1 MSHSTTP
8 CSSRTQ
14 FNHNNDP
21 RSKSSLSSPS
31 PVVSASSPN
40 QEPSE
45 KHAADTR
52 AADIDN
58 DEDMSK
64 RNAQFKPYPMREA
77 SIRTP
82 SPRALLPKR
91 EMDSSSYASTH
102 DSYYNANYLTDN
114 AHRSSTASL
123 EALQTPRYYNGF
135 ASNRTSLANTE
146 GTLTNNRSAWNDD
159 RNRHVIPVKP
169 EKPRSRCLPCFPCIR
184 STCGRCTLCICLLL
198 LLIIIVLVIVVFTVF
213 KLPTVDYMG
222 LEGDP
227 VFTLMQGNT
236 TFGVDL
242 VANIQV
248 QNPNPIGFNFESIV
262 ATAYYP
268 TYGPSIGGGNVSRVN
283 FPSKSTRT
291 IHFPLTV
298 VYDRRQDPG
307 FKVVQDLLTKC
318 GITGGNAGQ
327 ITIDYDLKVTIKII
341 GISFSPA
348 IKNQKTN
355 FDCPANIGDIAKGIP
370 GAIGDLIGGIIGSEL
385 DGIASFLP
393 PGFAS
398 LEDYL
403 VCLQSFLDRCEPITS
418 LMIVDYFTTNSW
430 ESRMPQEWR
439 EAFES
444 KKGKLSSLDL
454 MELVSLGRLREFNAP
469 PAGSDGSSSNGS
481 IHAADTT
488 LGDQDD
494 GPQDWPESLKDFVRM
509 VKELSINRTLD
520 PDYAKFKDTLDIHLI
535 PGMSPK
541 KLHEVEIL
549 SGLMAS
555 YAKEHSIRS
564 VIDLGA
570 GQGYLSRVLAFQHQ
584 LCVLGVDSNTIQTCG
599 AQTTQKRTEKL
610 FVNKTKLKRAGGGS
624 KKASKQS
631 RLAAAA
637 ASSASQSQS
646 PSPAVSPPP
655 AAAAMASIAEAAT
668 TAATTILSTVSTDS
682 DSFLDTSSGPS
693 SNPLTQQTAELSFGG
708 PVDKVCK
715 KLKTEESRSRS
726 SSPATDSC
734 GGDSS
739 GSGTG
744 GGVAKKASRSRRSKT
759 RKTEDVSPI
768 PSSEL
773 NLHSNSM
780 ASSSSSSSNAG
791 PESKARAAKRG
802 ISNTQVST
810 SAATMAS
817 ATGDARSA
825 TLTSQKTIDSSNDP
839 SLAATPGSN
848 FQLQHITHH
857 ITAATLPTLLKE
869 HFPKKSKVV
878 SNDHD
883 NNGDTEGA
891 ERALLGEGES
901 DMDDEE
907 GRWTLCGLHACG
919 DLTSNMIKLFLESSA
934 TCLFSVGCCY
944 HWITERYDRDGNIV
958 ISDGTHGFPL
968 SAAFN
973 RYKAHL
979 GEHAKMIACQSPER
993 WLKYQKESEDAIH
1006 GHYFRALLHKLMVER
1021 GLYPGPPTTAP
1032 VLGRMGKH
1040 RLRGFPHYLATA
1052 LNRLSLPADAIRPE
1066 EAQAAYE
1073 EFLEKDLY
1081 RIGILWALRTMLGP
1095 LFEGMI
1101 LLDRATYL
1109 HENVVGNHLQSP
1121 HANKKK
1127 ASVQLVAGFD
1137 VVESPRNMILIALK
1151 D

>member
-1 MSHSTTP
+1 MDID
-8 CSSRTQ
+8 Q
-14 FNHNNDP
+14 
-21 RSKSSLSSPS
+21 
-31 PVVSASSPN
+31 
-40 QEPSE
+40 SE
-45 KHAADTR
+45 KT
-52 AADIDN
+52 
-58 DEDMSK
+58 E
-64 RNAQFKPYPMREA
+64 PMH
-77 SIRTP
+77 TP
-82 SPRALLPKR
+82 TFPALSP
-91 EMDSSSYASTH
+91 EH
-102 DSYYNANYLTDN
+102 
-114 AHRSSTASL
+114 
-123 EALQTPRYYNGF
+123 
-135 ASNRTSLANTE
+135 
-146 GTLTNNRSAWNDD
+146 
-159 RNRHVIPVKP
+159 
-169 EKPRSRCLPCFPCIR
+169 
-184 STCGRCTLCICLLL
+184 
-198 LLIIIVLVIVVFTVF
+198 
-213 KLPTVDYMG
+213 
-222 LEGDP
+222 
-227 VFTLMQGNT
+227 
-236 TFGVDL
+236 
-242 VANIQV
+242 
-248 QNPNPIGFNFESIV
+248 
-262 ATAYYP
+262 
-268 TYGPSIGGGNVSRVN
+268 
-283 FPSKSTRT
+283 
-291 IHFPLTV
+291 
-298 VYDRRQDPG
+298 
-307 FKVVQDLLTKC
+307 
-318 GITGGNAGQ
+318 
-327 ITIDYDLKVTIKII
+327 
-341 GISFSPA
+341 
-348 IKNQKTN
+348 
-355 FDCPANIGDIAKGIP
+355 
-370 GAIGDLIGGIIGSEL
+370 

-393 PGFAS
+393 PGFTS

-403 VCLQSFLDRCEPITS
+403 ACLQSFLDRCEPITS

-430 ESRMPQEWR
+430 ESRMPQDWR

-454 MELVSLGRLREFNAP
+454 MELVSLGRLRDYNAP
-469 PAGSDGSSSNGS
+469 PAGSDGSSSN
-481 IHAADTT
+481 T
-488 LGDQDD
+488 LEEQEDA

-520 PDYAKFKDTLDIHLI
+520 PDYAKFKDTLDIHLT

-610 FVNKTKLKRAGGGS
+610 FVNKTTKLKRAGGGGS

-631 RLAAAA
+631 RLAAA
-637 ASSASQSQS
+637 SSASQSPS

-655 AAAAMASIAEAAT
+655 PPPAAAATGEVSIAEAAT
-668 TAATTILSTVSTDS
+668 TATTAAVPILSTVDST
-682 DSFLDTSSGPS
+682 LVTSSSAPS
-693 SNPLTQQTAELSFGG
+693 TPLMQQTAELGFES

-734 GGDSS
+734 GGNSS
-739 GSGTG
+739 GGTG
-744 GGVAKKASRSRRSKT
+744 GVVKKASRSRRSKT
-759 RKTEDVSPI
+759 RKTEDGSHI
-768 PSSEL
+768 PNTEL
-773 NLHSNSM
+773 NLDSSNTT
-780 ASSSSSSSNAG
+780 SSNAG
-791 PESKARAAKRG
+791 PESKATGVAKRG
-802 ISNTQVST
+802 KPNTPGST
-810 SAATMAS
+810 PTTDAS
-817 ATGDARSA
+817 M
-825 TLTSQKTIDSSNDP
+825 TLAGQKTIDSSNDP

-878 SNDHD
+878 SDDPNNHHD
-883 NNGDTEGA
+883 GEGS
-891 ERALLGEGES
+891 EKVHQGEGEGE
-901 DMDDEE
+901 MDDEE

-973 RYKAHL
+973 LHKAHL

-1052 LNRLSLPADAIRPE
+1052 LHRLSLPADAIRPE

-1109 HENVVGNHLQSP
+1109 HENVVGQDLKTP
-1121 HANKKK
+1121 HTSSSSNKKK